1 MKALLL
7 FTLIAPLALAHAS
20 DLQLEPHTFRA
31 RDGRTVEAELGSLRV
46 PLRHAQPEGP
56 WLTLRFVRFKST
68 NPKPGAPIVY
78 LAGGPG
84 GSGIEAARGPRH
96 ELFLAL
102 REVADVIA
110 LDQRGTGLSN
120 PHPKLSS
127 SWSVPLDQSVD
138 EALLTATLKE
148 AASKAAQEW
157 AAAGV
162 DLGAYTTA
170 ESAEDLE
177 SLRKAL
183 GVPRLNLWGISYGT
197 HLGLAYLRRH
207 ADRVERAILAGVEGP
222 DDTWK
227 RPAQAEALLD
237 RWDALLRAQDT
248 TQKGLRER
256 LRALLEELERR
267 PRTVKFTDPRTGARQ
282 TWIATRFDLQRAA
295 FESLRD
301 PASFQRFLSLLSAL
315 EAGHFE
321 VMAPF
326 ARLLRGGPLEP
337 MPLAMDAASGIS
349 PARRARIAREAGTAL
364 LGSAANAGVPEAAW
378 VPGVV
383 DLGED
388 FRGPLKA
395 RAPVLMISGTLD
407 GRTGPDNAEALRPG
421 LSRAVHLVLEGAG
434 HDGLFQS
441 DGRILERMKAFLR
454 GKKVADERLEVSG
467 GAPPRRGRLSGEGRS
482 AP

>member
-1 MKALLL
+1 MQALLL

-20 DLQLEPHTFRA
+20 GLQLEPHTFRA
-31 RDGRTVEAELGSLRV
+31 KDGRTVEAELGTLKV
-46 PLRHAQPEGP
+46 PLRHAQTEGP
-56 WLTLRFVRFKST
+56 SLTLRFVRFKST
-68 NPKPGAPIVY
+68 NPKPKAPIVY

-84 GSGIEAARGPRH
+84 GSGIEAARGIRH

-110 LDQRGTGLSN
+110 LDQRGTGQSN
-120 PHPKLSS
+120 PYPELSHP
-127 SWSVPLDQSVD
+127 WSVPLDQPVN

-148 AASKAAQEW
+148 AATEAAKEW

-162 DLGAYTTA
+162 ELGAYTTV

-177 SLRKAL
+177 ALREAL

-197 HLGLAYLRRH
+197 HLELAYLRRH
-207 ADRVERAILAGVEGP
+207 ADRVEHAILAGVEGP

-237 RWDALLRAQDT
+237 RWDARLRAQDKT
-248 TQKGLRER
+248 SKRLRSR
-256 LRALLEELERR
+256 LRALMVELERS
-267 PRTVKFTDPRTGARQ
+267 PRTVKFTDPRTGATQ
-282 TWIATRFDLQRAA
+282 TWIATRFDLQRAT

-301 PASFQRFLSLLSAL
+301 PTTFQRFLALLSAL

-321 VMAPF
+321 AMAPF
-326 ARLLRGGPLEP
+326 AMLLRGGALEP
-337 MPLAMDAASGIS
+337 MPLAMDAASGVS

-364 LGSAANAGVPEAAW
+364 LGGAVNAGVPEAEW

-395 RAPVLMISGTLD
+395 GVPVLLISGTLD

-421 LSRAVHLVLEGAG
+421 LPRAVHLILEGAG

-441 DGRILERMKAFLR
+441 DPRILERMKAFLR
-454 GKKVADERLEVSG
+454 GEKVADERLEVK
-467 GAPPRRGRLSGEGRS
+467 GAH
-482 AP
+482 